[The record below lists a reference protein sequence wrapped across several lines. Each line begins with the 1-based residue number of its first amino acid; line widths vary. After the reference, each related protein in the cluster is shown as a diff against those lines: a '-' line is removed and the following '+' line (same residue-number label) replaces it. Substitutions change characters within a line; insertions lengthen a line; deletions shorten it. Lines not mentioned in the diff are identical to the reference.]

1 MMHPPQ
7 LPAPLANHQHQQSNY
22 FVILDEGDPADDVT
36 VMASNKGKATDDVT
50 ATTDEWTDE
59 ESTDYENMLW
69 EQSVPILDE
78 GNNQGLY
85 LASSPAGEI
94 SIPAVTP
101 IVPIIIP
108 PQISIPTRSNA
119 TKYAVGTVCSHPR
132 LWK

>member
-1 MMHPPQ
+1 MMYPTQ
-7 LPAPLANHQHQQSNY
+7 LPAPLATHRYHRPNY
-22 FVILDEGDPADDVT
+22 FAILDGVDPEDDVT
-36 VMASNKGKATDDVT
+36 VVASNKAKATNDT
-50 ATTDEWTDE
+50 IASTEYWTDK
-59 ESTDYENMLW
+59 ESTYDKNVLW